1 MDTSLLYSMHI
12 MVDLY
17 MLVWAKKIKI
27 MSRNL
32 REHELILESVGVS
45 SSVRR
50 R

>member
-1 MDTSLLYSMHI
+1 MNIVVLLYAYNGGPVHAC
-12 MVDLY
+12 VGQ
-17 MLVWAKKIKI
+17 KIKI

-32 REHELILESVGVS
+32 REHELILESVGVF